1 MLLPISWPEF
11 LEKTKVEI
19 SKNVNN
25 DIVEVLTSAYSTTGP
40 VESLLSCACIM
51 HTFEKYVE
59 YMLSHVGC
67 GIRNVHFLGTLAD
80 WQLLRSKAERL
91 KDFTMPSPSAYQSIH
106 ADFSNY
112 IDGVLPIL
120 NEFILTYQGQ
130 VDNKFWDQIFDY
142 THVHKSG
149 GSG

>member
-1 MLLPISWPEF
+1 M
-11 LEKTKVEI
+11 KDEI
-19 SKNVNN
+19 EKNVKN
-25 DIVEVLTSAYSTTGP
+25 DIVEVLTSTYSTTGQ

-51 HTFEKYVE
+51 HTFKKYFDYVHC
-59 YMLSHVGC
+59 YPGC

-80 WQLLRSKAERL
+80 WQLLRSKAEKL
-91 KDFTMPSPSAYQSIH
+91 KSFTNPNKPSSSYH
-106 ADFSNY
+106 FNDFSGY

-120 NEFILTYQGQ
+120 DEFIRTYQGQ

-142 THVHKSG
+142 THVHKRG